1 MGARPKPPPECKKG
15 APLWMAT
22 FSDLV
27 TLLLTFFVLLMAM
40 ANFEDSAKVDAVLMS
55 IREALGG
62 EGLTKK
68 LLELHQAET
77 GQSPIE
83 KPNPDDLKPLEARL
97 REAMSEH
104 ISDDMMR
111 MVNNEEEVRIRLDER
126 VFFKPGSSV
135 LHPSAYAVIA
145 DVGKVLALTEMGVRV
160 EGYADGMGD
169 EDANWDLSAERSL
182 VVVKALRDRG
192 SVDSSK
198 LESSAFGPNKQA
210 RDIGEKDSSWNRRIE
225 LVLRADKNK
234 GVGKA
239 LEILEEGKNNG
250 G

>member
-1 MGARPKPPPECKKG
+1 MARPKKAEEHKKG

-27 TLLLTFFVLLMAM
+27 TLLLTFFVLLMGM
-40 ANFEDSAKVDAVLMS
+40 ANFEDAAKVDAVLLS

-62 EGLTKK
+62 EGVKKK

-77 GQSPIE
+77 GQTPIE
-83 KPNPDDLKPLEARL
+83 TPDPDILKPLEARL

-111 MVNNEEEVRIRLDER
+111 MVNNEQEVRIRLDER
-126 VFFKPGSSV
+126 VFFKPGSAV

-145 DVGKVLALTEMGVRV
+145 DVGKVLKATEMDVRV
-160 EGYADGMGD
+160 EGYADGLG
-169 EDANWDLSAERSL
+169 EIEANWSLSSERAL
-182 VVVKALRDRG
+182 AVVHALRERG
-192 SVDSSK
+192 S
-198 LESSAFGPNKQA
+198 LEGSRLEATAFGPHHPG
-210 RDIGEKDSSWNRRIE
+210 RSVGEDNGWNRRIE
-225 LVLRADKNK
+225 LVLRADKNR

-239 LEILEEGKNNG
+239 LTILEEGKSDG

>member
-1 MGARPKPPPECKKG
+1 MGSRPRRPEDPKKG

-27 TLLLTFFVLLMAM
+27 TLLLTFFVLLLAM
-40 ANFEDSAKVDAVLMS
+40 ANFDDTAKVEAVLLS

-62 EGLTKK
+62 AGLERK
-68 LLELHQAET
+68 LLELHRAET
-77 GQSPIE
+77 GQAPIDT
-83 KPNPDDLKPLEARL
+83 PDPQTLKPLEARL
-97 REAMSEH
+97 RQAMSEH

-126 VFFKPGSSV
+126 VFFKPGSAV
-135 LHPSAYAVIA
+135 LHPSAYAVLS
-145 DVGKVLALTEMGVRV
+145 DVGKVLATTEMGVRV

-169 EDANWDLSAERSL
+169 VKANWELSADRAL
-182 VVVKALRDRG
+182 AVVHALRERG
-192 SVDSSK
+192 SMDGDR
-198 LESSAFGPNKQA
+198 LEAAAFGPHHPGKA
-210 RDIGEKDSSWNRRIE
+210 VGEDLSWNRRIE
-225 LVLRADKNK
+225 LVLRADKNQ

-239 LEILEEGKNNG
+239 LTILEEGKTDG